1 MRSIPARIGRAA
13 ALLSMAPAAALAHP
27 GHGMAAPFH
36 WHATDTL
43 GLLLVGGLAA
53 LVIWLSRGGK

>member
-1 MRSIPARIGRAA
+1 MGAV
-13 ALLSMAPAAALAHP
+13 
-27 GHGMAAPFH
+27 H

-53 LVIWLSRGGK
+53 LAVWLAGGGRK